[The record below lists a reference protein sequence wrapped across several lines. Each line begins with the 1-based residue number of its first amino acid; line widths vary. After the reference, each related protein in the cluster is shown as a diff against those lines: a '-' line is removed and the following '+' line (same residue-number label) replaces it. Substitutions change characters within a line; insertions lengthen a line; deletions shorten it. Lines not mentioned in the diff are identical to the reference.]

1 MVGRLSKMAQKAKE
15 KNLNK
20 DSAPVRKTNMNYLPG
35 DEPENESEIFYNDK
49 LKHTYFSA
57 LKTQSLPCQ
66 DEILN
71 QQYEA
76 DCLL

>member
-1 MVGRLSKMAQKAKE
+1 MKHNFARNMIGRLSKMAQKAKE

-20 DSAPVRKTNMNYLPG
+20 DTAPVRKTNMNYLPG

-57 LKTQSLPCQ
+57 LKSQSLPCQ

-71 QQYEA
+71 R
-76 DCLL
+76 